1 MISSFL
7 LIKKIKKDI
16 LKMVNNMNNL
26 VINGKQ
32 INSYMLSM
40 VKLLNEYLEE
50 IDNMMSYKEELVWES
65 DNKEI
70 FVNTVDNNLKKHY
83 LKIKK
88 LYEMVIFLDGYLNEY
103 SDCIKEVK
111 NKFDKLD
118 NMFNIG
124 DNYERD

>member
-1 MISSFL
+1 MIAL
-7 LIKKIKKDI
+7 L
-16 LKMVNNMNNL
+16 M
-26 VINGKQ
+26 
-32 INSYMLSM
+32 
-40 VKLLNEYLEE
+40 
-50 IDNMMSYKEELVWES
+50 
-65 DNKEI
+65 
-70 FVNTVDNNLKKHY
+70 Y

-118 NMFNIG
+118 NIFNIG